1 MARQYPDMNALQS
14 AFDGDFQ
21 LLAVP
26 SANFFNQEPSGDR
39 DEIINALA
47 HVRPGAGFKPNFPL
61 FARSDVNGAGRLPV
75 YSMALSRC
83 PAPQANL
90 ADPHMLYYSPISQE
104 DIRWNYEKVRTL
116 SKTSSTFRAP
126 YYTRFCSTGTVS
138 HTGAT
143 ARPPSHSSWKRTSG
157 PSSASRKSL

>member
-1 MARQYPDMNALQS
+1 VQ
-14 AFDGDFQ
+14 
-21 LLAVP
+21 
-26 SANFFNQEPSGDR
+26 QEPSGDR

-75 YSMALSRC
+75 YSMALDRC

-104 DIRWNYEKVRTL
+104 DIRWNYEKILFDRNGQPYRRYSPTTEPFELEEDIRTL
-116 SKTSSTFRAP
+116 ISQ
-126 YYTRFCSTGTVS
+126 
-138 HTGAT
+138 
-143 ARPPSHSSWKRTSG
+143 
-157 PSSASRKSL
+157 

>member
-104 DIRWNYEKVRTL
+104 DIRWNYEKILFDRNGQPYRRYSPTTEPFELEEDIRTL
-116 SKTSSTFRAP
+116 ISQ
-126 YYTRFCSTGTVS
+126 
-138 HTGAT
+138 
-143 ARPPSHSSWKRTSG
+143 
-157 PSSASRKSL
+157 